1 MCVRVC
7 ARVTLS
13 QELSRGLIA
22 RARVWPSAYKVLRV
36 AAFFFKCRFSFF
48 FLFLEKRF
56 KALRYVTSSAAAP
69 CSKMRF
75 FRKNNRLHN
84 TRAPS
89 QKEKK
94 GELFTRA
101 RARKEEEEEEEEE
114 RSARAFEKK
123 TP

>member
-1 MCVRVC
+1 
-7 ARVTLS
+7 
-13 QELSRGLIA
+13 
-22 RARVWPSAYKVLRV
+22 
-36 AAFFFKCRFSFF
+36 
-48 FLFLEKRF
+48 
-56 KALRYVTSSAAAP
+56 
-69 CSKMRF
+69 MRF

>member
-1 MCVRVC
+1 VC
-7 ARVTLS
+7 GQA
-13 QELSRGLIA
+13 LIKFYA
-22 RARVWPSAYKVLRV
+22 LLPFFLNVDLV
-36 AAFFFKCRFSFF
+36 FFFSFW
-48 FLFLEKRF
+48 KN
-56 KALRYVTSSAAAP
+56 ALRYVTLRAAQQP
-69 CSKMRF
+69 PPKMRF

>member
-1 MCVRVC
+1 
-7 ARVTLS
+7 
-13 QELSRGLIA
+13 
-22 RARVWPSAYKVLRV
+22 
-36 AAFFFKCRFSFF
+36 
-48 FLFLEKRF
+48 LEKRF

-89 QKEKK
+89 QTEKK
-94 GELFTRA
+94 KENSFPARA
-101 RARKEEEEEEEEE
+101 RANKKKKKKKKE